1 MTIEDIIWDIMEIKG
16 ALEDDSD
23 LEEMWLMHKI
33 NSYRALAI
41 QQEFS
46 MTNTI
51 NPQWLQRVHK
61 FKLTKCTPADDPAI
75 GVSSIYLSK
84 GTLPKVVSLPD
95 DLGTYRVAGSGAI
108 TQFQPIDL
116 NSLLMKIDIGEEKN
130 SVYGFYSKVGS
141 DLYFYPLTMEASAII
156 IAENPLDVQ
165 VLDGGV
171 LRDRTFLDDYPVDIA
186 LAQKIVL
193 EILTKDLAISDGQ
206 ITDIVNDSQNQFK
219 ILKNEGP
226 GTKSS

>member
-1 MTIEDIIWDIMEIKG
+1 MKIEDIIWDIKEIRG

-23 LEEMWLMHKI
+23 LEEMWLLHKI

-46 MTNTI
+46 MTNSI

-61 FKLTKCTPADDPAI
+61 FKLTKCTPADDPSI

-84 GTLPKVVSLPD
+84 GTLPKVISLPED
-95 DLGTYRVAGSGAI
+95 IGTYRVAGSGAI
-108 TQFQPIDL
+108 TQFEPVDL
-116 NSLLMKIDIGEEKN
+116 NTLLMKIDIGEEMN

-141 DLYFYPLTMEASAII
+141 DLYFYPLTMEASAVI
-156 IAENPLDVQ
+156 IAENPMDVQ

-171 LRDRTFLDDYPVDIA
+171 LRGRTFLDDYPVDIA

-193 EILTKDLAISDGQ
+193 EILTKDLAIADGT
-206 ITDIVNDSQNQFK
+206 ITDIVNDSQNKFK
-219 ILKNEGP
+219 ILKDEGSNSP
-226 GTKSS
+226 RS